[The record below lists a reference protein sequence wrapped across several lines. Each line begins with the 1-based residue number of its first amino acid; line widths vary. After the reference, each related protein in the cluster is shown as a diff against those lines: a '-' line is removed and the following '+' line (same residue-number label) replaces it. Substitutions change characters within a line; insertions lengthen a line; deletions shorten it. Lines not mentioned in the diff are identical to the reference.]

1 MALLFL
7 VIIHFG
13 KRAPMTEHAFDFDQ
27 VIIGSGFGGSCS
39 ALRLSEKGHK
49 VLVLEKGKRWRD
61 EDFPKTNWNLKRFV
75 WAPFMGFRGL
85 YQVSLTKKFI
95 ALHGAGVGGGSLI
108 YGNVHLIPDDSVF
121 ESSAWQHSNKNWKQ
135 DLLPFY
141 GLAQRMIGVAKNTYE
156 NAADNILKEVAQ
168 ELGKGDSY
176 DTVNTGILFPQ
187 KEASTGQEK
196 LGENR
201 NDPYFNG
208 DGPARKSCDY
218 CGACLIGCPNNAK
231 NTLVKNYLYF
241 AERNGVQVRP
251 ESKVTRITPLGK
263 GNGEDGYEITVK
275 DLSNFFLPRSY
286 TIKTRGLVLS
296 AGVLGTVPLL
306 LKQKQVHKTL
316 PNISDQ
322 LGAKVRTNS
331 ETLIPVTIRK
341 KDAQGKPVEIWQGP
355 GISTIMSPDDETNI
369 EIVRYRKG
377 SDLSSFGMVLMPLTD
392 AGGIVPR
399 AVKMLFNLLKNPLQS
414 IRTWYPFGKAKI
426 TAWLLVMQKK
436 EAFVHLQM
444 KRRWYKGFINNWE
457 AVQKEGDMPLT
468 AFFPIAQKVGRL
480 FAKKSGGEAANILG
494 EIVADTPMTAHM
506 MSGVAIG
513 TNKSN
518 GVIDQTG
525 EVFGYKNLRVLDGS
539 IIPGN
544 MGVNPSLTIL
554 ALTEHAMS
562 KLPVFNQQRADTI
575 KPILF
580 SKMLDGQVSAL
591 NGSGDLSQKISMV
604 NVEAVN
610 QGK

>member
-1 MALLFL
+1 
-7 VIIHFG
+7 
-13 KRAPMTEHAFDFDQ
+13 MTDNEFDFDQ
-27 VIIGSGFGGSCS
+27 VVVGSGFGGSCS

-75 WAPFMGFRGL
+75 WLPFMGFRGL

-108 YGNVHLIPDDSVF
+108 YGNVHLIPEDSVF
-121 ESSAWQHSNKNWKQ
+121 ESDNWQNSNKNWKH
-135 DLLPFY
+135 DLMPFY
-141 GLAQRMIGVAKNTYE
+141 GLAQRMIGVAKNTFE
-156 NAADNILKEVAQ
+156 NEADHILKEVATD
-168 ELGKGDSY
+168 LGKAHTY

-187 KEASTGQEK
+187 KDPVTGEEQLGQE
-196 LGENR
+196 R
-201 NDPYFNG
+201 TDPYFNG

-241 AERNGVQVRP
+241 AERNGVEIRP
-251 ESKVTRITPLGK
+251 ETKVTRITPLGK
-263 GNGEDGYEITVK
+263 GTGEEGYEIRVK
-275 DLSNFFLPRSY
+275 DMSNFFRPRSY

-296 AGVLGTVPLL
+296 AGVLGTLPLL
-306 LKQKQVHKTL
+306 LKQKHVYKTL
-316 PNISDQ
+316 PNISEQ
-322 LGAKVRTNS
+322 LGARVRTNS
-331 ETLIPVTIRK
+331 ETLIPITIRK

-355 GISTIMSPDDETNI
+355 SISTIMSPDDETNI

-392 AGGIVPR
+392 GGGVVPR
-399 AVKMLFNLLKNPLQS
+399 AVKMLFNLLKNPLKS
-414 IRTWYPFGKAKI
+414 LKTWYPFGKAKI

-436 EAFVHLQM
+436 EAFVHIQM

-457 AVQKEGDMPLT
+457 AVQKDGDSALT
-468 AFFPIAQKVGRL
+468 AFFPIAQKVARM
-480 FAKKSGGEAANILG
+480 FAKKSEGEAANILG
-494 EIVADTPMTAHM
+494 EIVADTPLTAHM

-513 TNKSN
+513 SNAKN
-518 GVIDQTG
+518 GVIDETG
-525 EVFGYKNLRVLDGS
+525 EVFAYKGLRVLDGS

-562 KLPVFNQQRADTI
+562 KLPVFNQERADAI
-575 KPILF
+575 APILF
-580 SKMLDGQVSAL
+580 SNMLEGQVSGL
-591 NGSGDLSQKISMV
+591 TGSGDLSKQISMK
-604 NVEAVN
+604 NVGVSVSSN
-610 QGK
+610 